1 MTPWLLVVHVVGIVM
16 WVGGLMIVTL
26 IFAQHTQETS
36 PEAKASLT
44 LLEAKLFKSMAAPG
58 AILTLLSGVGLITT
72 NPHYFL
78 HAPWLHLK
86 LSFVLIL
93 IILHGLAVRRFVAL
107 KQERNMPTRGSSIL
121 LHVMI
126 SLVFLSILIAVLVG
140 EVYLT

>member
-36 PEAKASLT
+36 PEAKSSLT
-44 LLEAKLFKSMAAPG
+44 KLEGKLFKSMAGPG
-58 AILTLLSGVGLITT
+58 AFLALISGVGLTAD
-72 NPHYFL
+72 NRQDL

-93 IILHGLAVRRFVAL
+93 IILHGVAVRRFVSL
-107 KQERNMPTRGSSIL
+107 KQERGMPTRGSSIL
-121 LHVMI
+121 LHVMV
-126 SLVFLSILIAVLVG
+126 SLVFLSILISVLVG
-140 EVYLT
+140 RFYLM